1 MGNQCVSHEKMA
13 LKPSVSQS
21 QISSLNNS
29 VIERPDNPQT
39 INMMR
44 LPRLISELVVQ
55 ETLIANQEIRCIC
68 KNNLE
73 DIVENHIAHVSFV
86 KSGEQED
93 TYSSFKF

>member
-1 MGNQCVSHEKMA
+1 MGNQCVSQEKIA
-13 LKPSVSQS
+13 IKPSASQS

-68 KNNLE
+68 KNN
-73 DIVENHIAHVSFV
+73 FC
-86 KSGEQED
+86 
-93 TYSSFKF
+93 